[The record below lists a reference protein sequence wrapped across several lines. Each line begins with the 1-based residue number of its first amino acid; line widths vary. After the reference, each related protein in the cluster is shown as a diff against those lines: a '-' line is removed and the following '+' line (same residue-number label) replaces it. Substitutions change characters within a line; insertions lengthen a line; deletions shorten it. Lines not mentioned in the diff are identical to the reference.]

1 MRLKVKYQA
10 LILYLKKADYD
21 AKKIRNGKKNTTSNY
36 DKFMTNILDAK
47 IKKKS

>member
-1 MRLKVKYQA
+1 MMQKNQKW
-10 LILYLKKADYD
+10 
-21 AKKIRNGKKNTTSNY
+21 KKNTTSNY

>member
-1 MRLKVKYQA
+1 MMQKNQKW
-10 LILYLKKADYD
+10 K
-21 AKKIRNGKKNTTSNY
+21 KKNTTSNY